1 MGLGLARRI
10 PYVGT
15 AMAIT
20 SGIQNIYLSEREKN
34 RLYQG
39 MEGGSN
45 ASGFGERWHEE
56 AYRWTMPGM
65 SGDMA
70 RESFKGVTALGYNG
84 KVKGGQGRQDALDFV
99 YHNYNARGMDVDE
112 SLGFVQTASRDAT
125 VNFKELSSALKDVSD
140 TAGKFGVNA
149 KVARQ
154 GFQGLLDAAINTG
167 SGGGSTGLAQI
178 FSSTQASYGREFQ
191 NVNMSGQLDTG
202 YQYMI
207 GAQYGVAP
215 GQLQK
220 IMRNQPGEYARM
232 VTGSRMSFI
241 KGVLTPEEIADLQ
254 ALIKKY
260 GNSTAAVPAIE
271 KEFLDSH
278 TRIDLNVIAETLS
291 GQLTGVQL
299 DRSNVMDWIIHQLAG
314 NTAAAHTDQTSAVA
328 PVDASK
334 ADGAQTGK
342 FGLIDMSG
350 GSGEK
355 VSKRVQR
362 ISITEQH
369 ADSGFLGLGIIGH
382 HKNRAGEVYADA
394 MEKSGKRDPV
404 LEAILQNVK
413 EPNKTDVRVN
423 TATGDRIVS
432 LSEAMKYFPNELARG
447 NVQLVS
453 GNQSG
458 KTISDVVQGHV
469 DSNREYK
476 DELAN
481 TQGQKVGQTV
491 EEYGKKHKLPGEK
504 KDAPS
509 GGKVT
514 VDLSDEAKRLFKI
527 LDGTGNESSAT
538 GYPPYNPNSAQG
550 SRP

>member
-1 MGLGLARRI
+1 
-10 PYVGT
+10 
-15 AMAIT
+15 
-20 SGIQNIYLSEREKN
+20 
-34 RLYQG
+34 
-39 MEGGSN
+39 
-45 ASGFGERWHEE
+45 
-56 AYRWTMPGM
+56 
-65 SGDMA
+65 
-70 RESFKGVTALGYNG
+70 
-84 KVKGGQGRQDALDFV
+84 
-99 YHNYNARGMDVDE
+99 
-112 SLGFVQTASRDAT
+112 
-125 VNFKELSSALKDVSD
+125 
-140 TAGKFGVNA
+140 
-149 KVARQ
+149 
-154 GFQGLLDAAINTG
+154 
-167 SGGGSTGLAQI
+167 
-178 FSSTQASYGREFQ
+178 
-191 NVNMSGQLDTG
+191 
-202 YQYMI
+202 MI

-232 VTGSRMSFI
+232 VTGSQMSFI